1 LLKRAVEE
9 GLTLL
14 VVGKPAD
21 RAQAFMKVA
30 SLSPRRLPSLF
41 LSPYPGSTKL
51 LVEAS
56 RALGLEAL
64 LDSVLVSTVAAEAS
78 SLELLVSSLSPM
90 LSRGA
95 ASTVAFDALFAPAF
109 KAAGGDPAERGRLTV
124 ALSTLRASA
133 RRGRVP
139 ALIMEASR
147 PPRLLAKC
155 VDAVWPPT
163 LQGCREP

>member
-1 LLKRAVEE
+1 LLERAVEE

-21 RAQAFMKVA
+21 RAQAFLRVA
-30 SLSPRRLPSLF
+30 SISPRRLPSLF
-41 LSPYPGSTKL
+41 LSSYPGSTKL

-56 RALGLEAL
+56 RGLGLEPL

-78 SLELLVSSLSPM
+78 SLAALVSSLSPV
-90 LSRGA
+90 LSRGT
-95 ASTVAFDALFAPAF
+95 ASTVAFDALFAPAL
-109 KAAGGDPAERGRLTV
+109 KAAGGDLVERGRLAV

-139 ALIMEASR
+139 ALIMEAPR

-163 LQGCREP
+163 PPGRRGP